1 MRRIV
6 TDEMVNA
13 LYGKCKNNFLLDN
26 TTRTFSVDSTLPNGY
41 VIHISEKIDLG
52 VSVGEVEHRVILRLK
67 HCIKNYLESDVD
79 SMFEL
84 AQDLVSFHI
93 PSEVVLREAFEEH
106 LQEIF
111 GYAYKIIPKEA
122 LEGCI
127 KELHQAL
134 SEGVLKGE
142 LVFTDNDGENKKILK
157 DLMKL
162 SLFDLM

>member
-1 MRRIV
+1 MRIV

-13 LYGKCKNNFLLDN
+13 LYEKCKNEFLIDN
-26 TTRTFSVDSTLPNGY
+26 TVRVFSVTSTLPNGFIIY
-41 VIHISEKIDLG
+41 ISEKIELG
-52 VSVGEVEHRVILRLK
+52 TPVGEVEHRTILRLK

-84 AQDLVSFHI
+84 AQDLVSYHI
-93 PSEVVLREAFEEH
+93 PSEAVLREAFEEH
-106 LQEIF
+106 LQEVF
-111 GYAYKIIPKEA
+111 GYAYKIIPKKA
-122 LEGCI
+122 LEECI
-127 KELHQAL
+127 KELHKSL

-142 LVFTDNDGENKKILK
+142 LVFTDNDKENKKILK